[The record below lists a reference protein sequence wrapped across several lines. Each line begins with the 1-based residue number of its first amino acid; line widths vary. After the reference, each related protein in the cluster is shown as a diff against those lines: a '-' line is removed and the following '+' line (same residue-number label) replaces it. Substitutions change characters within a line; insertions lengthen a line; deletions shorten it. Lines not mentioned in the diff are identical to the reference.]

1 MQGSRCSASTSTA
14 AATTRTSSSR
24 PTPLVPPALRRQL
37 FDAIHA
43 SPPCQ
48 AYSKAQR
55 LRDNDHDRLI
65 AALRQE
71 LEKLGKPYVIENVEG
86 ARGELRD
93 PVMLC
98 GTMFGLRLYRHRL
111 FETNWP
117 LTAPLHGQHYLRQVK
132 MGRKPGPQDILQPVG
147 NFTGVD
153 AAREAMG
160 MPWAS
165 RDGLREAIPP
175 AYTEYIGASSWRC
188 WPRRTRS
195 RPHERLASGQP
206 GVLRRHRRDAGRAR
220 SAVAAGAGGLRA
232 GGRG

>member
-1 MQGSRCSASTSTA
+1 VKILDLFCCEGGAGKGYADAGFDVKGVDIDRQPRYPFEFFCADA
-14 AATTRTSSSR
+14 
-24 PTPLVPPALRRQL
+24 LYYLRRYGAL
-37 FDAIHA
+37 FDAVHA

-175 AYTEYIGASSWRC
+175 AYTEHIGRQLM
-188 WPRRTRS
+188 
-195 RPHERLASGQP
+195 EMLAAQNEEQ
-206 GVLRRHRRDAGRAR
+206 
-220 SAVAAGAGGLRA
+220 AA
-232 GGRG
+232 